1 MPNLVNRL
9 ISTEYEGLLGRAPG
23 VLVISLGG
31 VTVKELEKLR
41 NQLATDGGKIRMIRT
56 SLMRRALAERGFEAS
71 AEMLAGNTGVA
82 YGGIEATIAA
92 AKLMT
97 SPEVKK
103 AGKIKIRGAIF
114 DGALLDSRDALAL
127 ADLPDMQT
135 LRARLVGCIVGPL
148 RGLATSLNA
157 LPSGTARV
165 LQARVDA
172 QGGSEPEPEPE
183 PAAT

>member
-9 ISTEYEGLLGRAPG
+9 ISTEYQGLLARAQG

-41 NQLATDGGKIRMIRT
+41 NQLAKDGGRIRMIRT
-56 SLMRRALAERGFEAS
+56 SLMRRTLAEKGFEAS
-71 AEMLAGNTGVA
+71 AEMLAGNTGIA
-82 YGGIEATIAA
+82 YGSIEATIAA

-103 AGKIKIRGAIF
+103 PGKITIRGAIF
-114 DGALLDSRDALAL
+114 DGALLGPRDALAL
-127 ADLPDMQT
+127 ADLPDMKT
-135 LRARLVGCIVGPL
+135 LRGRLVGCIAGPL
-148 RGLATSLNA
+148 RGLVTTLDG
-157 LPSGTARV
+157 LPAGTARV

-172 QGGSEPEPEPE
+172 QGGSS
-183 PAAT
+183 AS